1 MIQQQISPELSRRLA
16 RIGNTPLAQI
26 YFDIGEK
33 YLDEAI
39 AACMESNTDTP
50 TDYAWFIRA
59 CDRSGEIAVSLK
71 TAHDYERILN
81 QLLAGIPA
89 KDADTIKGHI
99 KAAPDNFVLDLAKI
113 KQL

>member
-1 MIQQQISPELSRRLA
+1 MKQQISPELSRRLA

-33 YLDEAI
+33 YLEEVI

-50 TDYAWFIRA
+50 ANHDWFIRA
-59 CDRSGEIAVSLK
+59 CDRSGDIAVSLK

-81 QLLAGIPA
+81 RLLPGLPA
-89 KDADTIKGHI
+89 TDADRIRKHI
-99 KAAPDNFVLDLAKI
+99 QSAPDNFVLDLAII
-113 KQL
+113 KGL